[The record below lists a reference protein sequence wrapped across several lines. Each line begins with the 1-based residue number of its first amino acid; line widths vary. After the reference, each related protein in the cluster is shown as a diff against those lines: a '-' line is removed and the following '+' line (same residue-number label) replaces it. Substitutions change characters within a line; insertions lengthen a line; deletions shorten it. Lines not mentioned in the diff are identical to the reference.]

1 MTNTRVRMTKE
12 QLDCFLVANG
22 LHAEPD
28 GALLA
33 PKGEKVGAVTLVD
46 GGAFRILVS
55 EEGYRQGE
63 DEVKVWWPEF
73 RPAWVLVA
81 PDGEIEVGDTLG
93 PDEVICDVCNAEVM
107 IRPVP
112 VVNGYA
118 RCRRCFGD
126 LDLPFPGHIKPYEPA
141 EAAETDECGGQ
152 VQDTDSGTFLAWR
165 TQSG

>member
-1 MTNTRVRMTKE
+1 MSRE
-12 QLDCFLVANG
+12 QLDCFLIANG
-22 LHAEPD
+22 LCVGSE
-28 GALLA
+28 GAVLA
-33 PKGEKVGAVTLVD
+33 PRGEKVGTVTSVD
-46 GGAFRILVS
+46 GGTFLILVS
-55 EEGYRQGE
+55 EESYRRGE

-93 PDEVICDVCNAEVM
+93 PDEVICDVCNAEVT

-126 LDLPFPGHIKPYEPA
+126 LDLPFPGRIEPYEPA
-141 EAAETDECGGQ
+141 KAAEIGD
-152 VQDTDSGTFLAWR
+152 
-165 TQSG
+165 

>member
-1 MTNTRVRMTKE
+1 MNNNRIRMTKE
-12 QLDCFLVANG
+12 QLDYFLVANG
-22 LHAEPD
+22 LRTEPV

-33 PKGEKVGAVTLVD
+33 PKGEKVGTVTLVD
-46 GGAFRILVS
+46 GDTFLNLVS

-63 DEVKVWWPEF
+63 DEVKAWWPEF

-112 VVNGYA
+112 VVNGCA

-126 LDLPFPGHIKPYEPA
+126 LDLPFPGRIEPYEPTGA
-141 EAAETDECGGQ
+141 SRARG
-152 VQDTDSGTFLAWR
+152 LRR
-165 TQSG
+165 TISHC

>member
-1 MTNTRVRMTKE
+1 MTDNRVRMTKE

-22 LHAEPD
+22 LRAEPD

-33 PKGEKVGAVTLVD
+33 PKDEKVGTVALTDEGVFLT
-46 GGAFRILVS
+46 FIPQ
-55 EEGYRQGE
+55 EGYRQGE
-63 DEVKVWWPEF
+63 DEVSAWWPEF

-93 PDEVICDVCNAEVM
+93 PDEVICDVCNAEVT

-118 RCRRCFGD
+118 RCRRCFSD
-126 LDLPFPGHIKPYEPA
+126 LDLPFPGRIEPYEPA
-141 EAAETDECGGQ
+141 NAAEADG
-152 VQDTDSGTFLAWR
+152 
-165 TQSG
+165 